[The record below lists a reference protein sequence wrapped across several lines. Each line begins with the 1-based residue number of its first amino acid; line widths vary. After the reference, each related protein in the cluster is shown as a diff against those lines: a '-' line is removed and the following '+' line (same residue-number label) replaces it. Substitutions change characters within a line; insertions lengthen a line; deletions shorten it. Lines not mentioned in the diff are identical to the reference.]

1 MDTPIM
7 PERSRANEQTSEVL
21 AALNDQ
27 LANELFAN
35 HIYHAMQAYF
45 LYHNLPGLAHWMEV
59 QAAEEDTHAR
69 RIFDF
74 IIERGWK
81 VTIKAVPEPPHDW
94 DSPTAAFQA
103 AYDHEHGF
111 TEIFHEIYRK
121 AEAAGDIATRI
132 FLQWFITEQVEEEAV
147 ASEALAKMKMV
158 ESSPAGL
165 YMLDR
170 ELGSRRGDTG
180 AQAAGG

>member
-1 MDTPIM
+1 M
-7 PERSRANEQTSEVL
+7 PERSRHDDPAAEVL

-27 LANELFAN
+27 LANELYAN
-35 HIYHAMQAYF
+35 HLYRAMQAYF
-45 LYHNLPGLAHWMEV
+45 LYHNLPGLAHWMDV
-59 QAAEEDTHAR
+59 QADEEDSHAR

-81 VTIKAVPEPPHDW
+81 VVIQEIPAPPLDW
-94 DSPTAAFQA
+94 ETPTAAFQA
-103 AYDHEHGF
+103 AYDHEHKF
-111 TEIFHEIYRK
+111 TEIFHEIYGK
-121 AEAAGDIATRI
+121 AEKAGDIATRI

-170 ELGSRRGDTG
+170 ELGSRPNEF
-180 AQAAGG
+180 AAHAPGV

>member
-1 MDTPIM
+1 M
-7 PERSRANEQTSEVL
+7 PERSRAEDRGGDVL

-27 LANELFAN
+27 LANELYAN

-81 VTIKAVPEPPHDW
+81 VRIKAIPEPPHDW
-94 DSPTAAFQA
+94 DTPTAAFQA
-103 AYDHEHGF
+103 AYDHEHSF
-111 TEIFHEIYRK
+111 TEIFHEMYRK

-147 ASEALAKMKMV
+147 ASEALAKIKMV
-158 ESSPAGL
+158 ESSPAGM

-170 ELGSRRGDTG
+170 ELGQRPHQVA
-180 AQAAGG
+180 AQTPGL